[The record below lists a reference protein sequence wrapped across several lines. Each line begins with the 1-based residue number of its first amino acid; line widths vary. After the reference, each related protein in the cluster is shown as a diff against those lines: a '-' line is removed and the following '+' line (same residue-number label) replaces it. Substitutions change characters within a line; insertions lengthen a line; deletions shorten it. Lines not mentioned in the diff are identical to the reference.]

1 MSQHSVKQKANQW
14 HQLTALRLYAY
25 KEGAPDRMPEA
36 SPLYPHYMDTYENS
50 CICHYGSPLQNYG
63 NQNNNSSSQREMR
76 PSSPP
81 CEHLPYQSAH
91 VYSGEQELA
100 CLWQLA

>member
-25 KEGAPDRMPEA
+25 KEDAPDRMPGA
-36 SPLYPHYMDTYENS
+36 SLLYPHYMDTYENS

-81 CEHLPYQSAH
+81 CEHLPYQCAD